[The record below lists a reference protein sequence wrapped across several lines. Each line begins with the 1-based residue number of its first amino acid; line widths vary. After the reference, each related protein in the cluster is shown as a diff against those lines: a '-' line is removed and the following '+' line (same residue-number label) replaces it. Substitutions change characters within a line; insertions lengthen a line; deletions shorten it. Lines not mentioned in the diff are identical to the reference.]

1 MEESAKLAKDTVYD
15 ETIMQVLI
23 DGEDDLDHELDE
35 IALDADYSAGATGV
49 AEKRIV
55 QAGFRLAAELKKLFP

>member
-1 MEESAKLAKDTVYD
+1 
-15 ETIMQVLI
+15 VLI
-23 DGEDDLDHELDE
+23 DGEDDRDHELDT
-35 IALDADYSAGATGV
+35 IALDADYSAASTEV